1 MNTYDYKTVP
11 NFTGLSAIGLA
22 VCSCG
27 LSVSFGLTLGHTGPL
42 KLMFGLMLLSLAI
55 TEFVAAHYLANAWH
69 SKQLIKIVLAG
80 FLLLFG
86 VVVSVLCGQATLQ
99 QSLDAAQQARRLQ
112 SDVYQAAVAQRQIA
126 AEKVAALSVD
136 ETQALA
142 AKKALTALSAT
153 KQAYLASPATNSRGK
168 GAGTI
173 AARVGDCTGTSY
185 YVRKYCGQIRRLDS
199 QLSEAKLT
207 VDRWHE
213 YKNAKAHLEELQSK
227 PLPTGA
233 KDEQLPGI
241 AALAKILGTEGEQV
255 GAVIF
260 LIFSVFSELAAII
273 LFFFLGSDSPQ
284 QADDIVPT
292 TQPYIIQQ
300 PELQS
305 QVQVPTLEESRR
317 QNQAQP
323 LTTLAE
329 SRRQNQVQPVTT
341 QKESRHQNQ
350 VQPVTARKESR
361 RQNQVQPVTTLP
373 PSRRQNAPVADVP
386 SVYQQVV
393 DDIHANNLRNCSF
406 RTLMSTYGVNQSQ
419 AAAIRLKL
427 VADGKAKF
435 TRRHE
440 LDLL

>member
-1 MNTYDYKTVP
+1 MNTYNSKTVP
-11 NFTGLSAIGLA
+11 NFTALSAIGLA

-27 LSVSFGLTLGHTGPL
+27 LSVSFGVTLGHTASL

-55 TEFVAAHYLANAWH
+55 AEFVAAHYLANAWH
-69 SKQLIKIVLAG
+69 SKQIIKIILAG
-80 FLLLFG
+80 FLLLGG

-112 SDVYQAAVAQRQIA
+112 SDVYQAAVAQRQRA

-136 ETQALA
+136 ESQALA
-142 AKKALTALSAT
+142 AKNALTTLET
-153 KQAYLASPATNSRGK
+153 QKQAYLASAATNSQGK

-199 QLSEAKLT
+199 QLSDAKLT
-207 VDRWHE
+207 VDKWHE
-213 YKNAKAHLEELQSK
+213 YQNAKAHLDELQSK

-233 KDEQLPGI
+233 DRAQLPGI
-241 AALAKILGTEGEQV
+241 SALALILGTEGEQV
-255 GAVIF
+255 GAMMF
-260 LIFSVFSELAAII
+260 FIFSVFSELAAII
-273 LFFFLGSDSPQ
+273 LFFFLGSDSSQ
-284 QADDIVPT
+284 QADGIVPT

-300 PELQS
+300 PELKS
-305 QVQVPTLEESRR
+305 HVQVPTLEESR
-317 QNQAQP
+317 
-323 LTTLAE
+323 
-329 SRRQNQVQPVTT
+329 S
-341 QKESRHQNQ
+341 
-350 VQPVTARKESR
+350 
-361 RQNQVQPVTTLP
+361 QNQVQPVTTLASSRQNQAQP
-373 PSRRQNAPVADVP
+373 VTTQKESRRQNAPVADVP

-393 DDIHANNLRNCSF
+393 DDIHAKNLRNCSF

-427 VADGKAKF
+427 IADGKANF
-435 TRRHE
+435 NRRHE